1 MDADSET
8 QSYIYNDLSVS
19 YVEYMMDKLPKVFAV
34 SDFQHANPVLI
45 HKQAVAQ
52 AKFYETCS
60 AIFCMDIG
68 CKSFL
73 STMACLRARWYT

>member
-45 HKQAVAQ
+45 HK
-52 AKFYETCS
+52 K
-60 AIFCMDIG
+60 
-68 CKSFL
+68 
-73 STMACLRARWYT
+73 AC